1 LPSSLDNEEVC
12 REGEINKRG
21 KTKQFVKRVMKRL
34 LLTQGTD
41 IRGRKASDAAFNFAM
56 AGITDLTL
64 FESLVYITR
73 MELVRTGHRSSTK
86 VKDVLQMVEKLA
98 ASGVQGL
105 EAEKLFDVAASCLE
119 KKRWRDSSGIINLL
133 REHRFDF
140 SDDRPLL
147 WLWRFSAR
155 QDKIRTVPFP
165 SSRNSG
171 QSEDTR
177 WMDTFDDPTRP
188 LIVDV
193 GCGMGVS
200 LLGLASMSKPES
212 TNVQRTVD
220 CTCPSSTVQ
229 GSIDKKKDSTTIQTP
244 PKHRMFDEDI
254 VDDWAECNFVGCE
267 LNPLFVGYANGM
279 ARRWGIN
286 GKCQFLVSDANEF
299 IDMIHRTYKGPI
311 SLVMIQFPTP
321 FSLQKDEHDQR
332 GNSHNS
338 GNSQLPSNSLSGFM
352 VTEAL
357 LQSVQCLLQRSDN
370 GLLLLQSNCEDVA
383 VAMRDIATRSGRL
396 QILDV
401 IDTVTADDTKV
412 DISNLPQRTREWI
425 DLGGDRAVGRGWSK
439 KKLLPRRG
447 RTETE
452 VACISKGTPIHRCIM
467 QARPPPS

>member
-1 LPSSLDNEEVC
+1 
-12 REGEINKRG
+12 
-21 KTKQFVKRVMKRL
+21 
-34 LLTQGTD
+34 
-41 IRGRKASDAAFNFAM
+41 
-56 AGITDLTL
+56 
-64 FESLVYITR
+64 
-73 MELVRTGHRSSTK
+73 
-86 VKDVLQMVEKLA
+86 
-98 ASGVQGL
+98 
-105 EAEKLFDVAASCLE
+105 
-119 KKRWRDSSGIINLL
+119 
-133 REHRFDF
+133 
-140 SDDRPLL
+140 
-147 WLWRFSAR
+147 
-155 QDKIRTVPFP
+155 
-165 SSRNSG
+165 
-171 QSEDTR
+171 
-177 WMDTFDDPTRP
+177 
-188 LIVDV
+188 
-193 GCGMGVS
+193 
-200 LLGLASMSKPES
+200 
-212 TNVQRTVD
+212 
-220 CTCPSSTVQ
+220 
-229 GSIDKKKDSTTIQTP
+229 
-244 PKHRMFDEDI
+244 
-254 VDDWAECNFVGCE
+254 
-267 LNPLFVGYANGM
+267 
-279 ARRWGIN
+279 
-286 GKCQFLVSDANEF
+286 
-299 IDMIHRTYKGPI
+299 MIHRTYKGPI